1 MSLIIFTF
9 TYVYFVLSKIIFLG
23 RNYITPSSEL
33 ALVQALPFLL
43 VLLAPIVC
51 WFADARCGNY
61 GVFRVGACLFL
72 LATVVGCIC
81 VLILLN
87 VPPHSIVSRV
97 VSGGI
102 SPIMYIIGLLEE
114 QLV

>member
-1 MSLIIFTF
+1 M
-9 TYVYFVLSKIIFLG
+9 VL
-23 RNYITPSSEL
+23 
-33 ALVQALPFLL
+33 AVPFLMCT
-43 VLLAPIVC
+43 PIVG
-51 WFADARCGNY
+51 WIADARCGNY
-61 GVFRVGACLFL
+61 RVFRVGASLFF

-102 SPIMYIIGLLEE
+102 SPIVYINYTLYNHENSVCMLQAVIISSST
-114 QLV
+114 